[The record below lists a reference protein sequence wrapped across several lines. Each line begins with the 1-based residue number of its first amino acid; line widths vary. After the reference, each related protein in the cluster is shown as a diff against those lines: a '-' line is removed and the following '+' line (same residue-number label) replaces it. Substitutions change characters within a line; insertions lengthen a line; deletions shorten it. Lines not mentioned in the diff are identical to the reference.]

1 MQISCRQLSVD
12 VQESC
17 YSNLPVRP
25 ADPPPLPRPCSIE
38 AALAGRSFVP
48 AWDRLQQEAPN
59 PGQPLVLA
67 EALQCDSGTEG
78 GCWAGGEG
86 W

>member
-1 MQISCRQLSVD
+1 MCRSAVDSCRLM
-12 VQESC
+12 C
-17 YSNLPVRP
+17 RRP
-25 ADPPPLPRPCSIE
+25 ATPTHMYGPPPLSHCHSIE

-78 GCWAGGEG
+78 GCWAGVGG
-86 W
+86 L